1 MGFDIASALEAAELA
16 RALRDSVWAYPIV
29 NAGHVFGI
37 ALLVGSIVP
46 LDLRLLG
53 LWPNTSVASLR
64 QVLTVTAAAGLVIA
78 VACGLLLFS
87 TRATEYLGSK
97 FFIAKMAVIAIGV
110 INAATL
116 RWRCNSAWL
125 RSNAHATA
133 IHLPVRVAAAVSL
146 ATWIAALV
154 LGRLVGYF

>member
-1 MGFDIASALEAAELA
+1 MGFEIASALEATELA
-16 RALRDSVWAYPIV
+16 RSLRDSVWAYPMV
-29 NAGHVFGI
+29 NAGHIFGI

-53 LWPNTSVASLR
+53 LWPTTSVAPLW

-87 TRATEYLGSK
+87 TRATEYLGSE

-125 RSNAHATA
+125 RSSAHTTA
-133 IHLPVRVAAAVSL
+133 IHPPMRIAAAISL
-146 ATWIAALV
+146 TTWIAALI